1 MGGNRPWLIPVA
13 SELRTRCVE
22 FTQASED
29 PKAPGGSSD
38 RGPLELARS
47 ANLSPRLLAGRY
59 RIVEPIGVG
68 GMSVVWRAYDE
79 ILGRVVA
86 VKVLAASYASDLIF
100 RDRIRAEAKA
110 AALLAHPNVTTV
122 YDFGEEGGLDGP
134 AEPFVVMELVD
145 GVSLAAELVHGPL
158 SWRTVLEV
166 GAETAAAL
174 SAAHA
179 RGLLHRDI
187 TPANIMISST
197 GAKVV
202 DFGISAVV
210 GDRGGGPI
218 VGTPAYLAPERLAGE
233 VGGPAADVYAL
244 GVVLYQALTGTL
256 PWPNLGEAASGAHQ
270 SQDYAHQSLAGPGF
284 EGPGFEGPGFE
295 GPGFEGHH
303 QGELTR
309 LPAIPGLPDEALV
322 VIESCLARNPGAR
335 PPSATLARILAKAA
349 GVRVAVVD
357 PTEVADPATLTK
369 APHGHGEQSAGPPQS
384 GQLGAGT
391 HILASAL
398 RPDGP
403 ATQVAKEQPRKDER
417 RGVPRRYAI
426 PLSWAAFAAVVIA
439 VLAAAAVAVA
449 LPSGGVATPAADGGT
464 RRGVDAPVTS
474 DVPASLPA
482 SGPSSVPASDRV
494 GSGACA
500 VRYTVRD
507 EWNDGATVDL
517 EIRNVSDTDI
527 TGWTLEFELVKGLK
541 VGGAWN
547 GRWSQLGATVTV
559 EALSYNRVLQPG
571 QALGASPGANLS
583 GMGGR
588 REPQQFRLNGK
599 VCEDTT

>member
-1 MGGNRPWLIPVA
+1 MRGNWPWLIPVA
-13 SELRTRCVE
+13 PELRTRCVE

-29 PKAPGGSSD
+29 PNSPGGSSD
-38 RGPLELARS
+38 RGPLELTRS

-59 RIVEPIGVG
+59 RIVEPIGTG

-122 YDFGEEGGLDGP
+122 YDFGDDGGLDGP
-134 AEPFVVMELVD
+134 AKPFVVMELVD

-197 GAKVV
+197 GVKVV

-244 GVVLYQALTGTL
+244 GVVLYQALTGNL
-256 PWPNLGEAASGAHQ
+256 PWPDLGEAASAAHPRQ
-270 SQDYAHQSLAGPGF
+270 GYPHQGLT
-284 EGPGFEGPGFE
+284 

-303 QGELTR
+303 QGELKR

-357 PTEVADPATLTK
+357 PTDVADPATLPQ
-369 APHGHGEQSAGPPQS
+369 APRGHGEQSPGPPQS
-384 GQLGAGT
+384 GSRGAGT

-403 ATQVAKEQPRKDER
+403 ATQVAEEQPGKDER

-426 PLSWAAFAAVVIA
+426 PLSWAAFAAVLIA

-464 RRGVDAPVTS
+464 RPGVDAPVTS
-474 DVPASLPA
+474 DVPASE
-482 SGPSSVPASDRV
+482 RV

-500 VRYTVRD
+500 VRYTVRN

-527 TGWTLEFELVKGLK
+527 TGWTLEFELVNGLK

-547 GRWSQLGATVTV
+547 GRWSQFGATVTV

-583 GMGGR
+583 GTGGR
-588 REPQQFRLNGK
+588 SEPQQFRLNGK